1 MDIETTLRPR
11 TVGPR
16 SGANAARRVIITIAA
31 VGVVAGGIIA
41 GAATIAAAGPRA
53 GFRTGSLQVAVLGDG
68 GSVSDTSRHAF
79 DVAGA
84 YPGMPAQRSHLE
96 LQNSGT
102 VPAAFDVST
111 TDVQPLGRRSLDD
124 VLVVTIRDADT
135 GSLAYRGPLS
145 ALRISGTKT
154 VAPGTSTTYD
164 VALTWP
170 DLVDVDANDYQGAAL
185 AFTVQATAHASTD

>member
-1 MDIETTLRPR
+1 MNIETTLRPR
-11 TVGPR
+11 TV
-16 SGANAARRVIITIAA
+16 ATAARRTIVTIAA
-31 VGVVAGGIIA
+31 VGVVTAGIIA

-53 GFRTGSLQVAVLGDG
+53 GFTTDSVQVAVVGEG
-68 GSVSDTSRHAF
+68 PSVADPTRHAF

-96 LQNSGT
+96 LRNSGS
-102 VPAAFDVST
+102 VSAAFDVTT

-124 VLVVTIRDADT
+124 VLVVTVREAGT

-145 ALRISGTKT
+145 TLRISGTAN
-154 VAPGTSTTYD
+154 VAAGASMTYD

-170 DLVDVDANDYQGAAL
+170 SRPGVDVNDYQGASL
-185 AFTVQATAHASTD
+185 AFTVRATAHAAISG